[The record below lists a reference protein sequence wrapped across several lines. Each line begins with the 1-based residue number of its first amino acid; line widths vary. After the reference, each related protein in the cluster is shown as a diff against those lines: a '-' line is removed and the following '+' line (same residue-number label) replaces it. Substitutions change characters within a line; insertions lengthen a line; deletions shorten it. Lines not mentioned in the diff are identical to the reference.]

1 MPLWIDVLHL
11 NVGDTFGDFSWSS
24 DVQTSTPS
32 SVNTACS
39 EKPFLDGFF
48 CWFFFFVSLT
58 LTVMLLQTIRTC
70 FERGRGLN

>member
-24 DVQTSTPS
+24 DVQTSAPS

-39 EKPFLDGFF
+39 EKPFLDGFS
-48 CWFFFFVSLT
+48 CCFFFCFSHFNSDVIANHQN
-58 LTVMLLQTIRTC
+58 LL
-70 FERGRGLN
+70 

>member
-24 DVQTSTPS
+24 DVQTSAPS

-39 EKPFLDGFF
+39 EKPFLDGFS
-48 CWFFFFVSLT
+48 CFFFCFSHFNSDVIANHQN
-58 LTVMLLQTIRTC
+58 LL
-70 FERGRGLN
+70 